1 VRTPL
6 SSLGQR
12 PRVCM
17 IVHSYYPVGE
27 PRAEREAL
35 AAVEAG
41 YAVDV
46 ICLRRP
52 GEPAEETADGI
63 RSIRL
68 PVQHVRSSSAR
79 RSITEYTAFAL
90 RATIAV
96 LKLRRRQA
104 IDVVYVHGPPDFL
117 IAAAI
122 IPRLLGSRVVI
133 DIHDL
138 SPDMFHARFGRR
150 RFAGLV
156 ERGLRLVERGACRVA
171 HRVVTVHDPYR
182 RELVA
187 HGVPPEKIAIVM
199 NAPDMEAVNRARKAA
214 ATTETPVGFVV
225 SYHGTITHWYGVDLI
240 VEAVARLDG
249 RVPEIRASIL
259 GQGDA
264 LALAERLAERLGV
277 DERIDFHETFV
288 SHEEALRRVANASC
302 GVIPNRSSQLN
313 RFALSSKL
321 LDYVLLGV
329 PVVVARLETLAA
341 HFSPDEATFFDP
353 DDPESLAEAIA
364 WVAEHPKEAREK
376 AKRAQL
382 RAEDYGWPVSRTRF
396 LQSLVGV
403 APPPR
408 LPKAE

>member
-1 VRTPL
+1 
-6 SSLGQR
+6 
-12 PRVCM
+12 M

-41 YAVDV
+41 YDVDV
-46 ICLRRP
+46 ICLRRS
-52 GEPAEETADGI
+52 GEPEVERAEGI
-63 RSIRL
+63 TSIRL

-90 RATIAV
+90 RATVAV
-96 LKLRRRQA
+96 LKLHRRKG

-122 IPRLLGSRVVI
+122 IPRLLGSRVVL

-150 RFAGLV
+150 RFAGVV
-156 ERGLRLVERGACRVA
+156 ERGLRLVERAACAVA

-187 HGVPPEKIAIVM
+187 HGVSPDKIAVVM
-199 NAPDMEAVNRARKAA
+199 NSPDLEAVKRARAA
-214 ATTETPVGFVV
+214 AAPSETHEFTV
-225 SYHGTITHWYGVDLI
+225 SYHGTINAWYGVDLI
-240 VEAVARLDG
+240 VEAVAQLEE
-249 RVPEIRASIL
+249 RVPEIRASVL

-264 LALAERLAERLGV
+264 LSAAELQAKRLGV
-277 DERIDFHETFV
+277 DERFNFQETFV

-302 GVIPNRSSQLN
+302 GVIPNRNSQLN

-321 LDYVLLGV
+321 LDYVLLEV
-329 PVVVARLETLAA
+329 PVVVARLETLAS
-341 HFSPDEATFFDP
+341 HFSENEATFFEP
-353 DDPESLAEAIA
+353 DDPGSLAEAIA
-364 WVAEHPKEAREK
+364 WVAEHPDEAREK
-376 AKRAQL
+376 AERARL
-382 RAEDYGWPVSRTRF
+382 RAEDYAWPVSRRRF
-396 LQSLVGV
+396 LETLTD
-403 APPPR
+403 
-408 LPKAE
+408 